1 MKEKKYITFIEIF
14 KLRWMKVGTNEYA
27 ESYWE
32 NVNTNFLLWLDQTE
46 WLWKIGVLKGGNWL
60 YRHTFGPERCKDCFN
75 HMHDYHELCS
85 RVYAL
90 EQELKEL
97 KGEETSESWKRRREE
112 EDRKRSEEL
121 IKMGPGPDLSETI
134 TTSTGHW

>member
-1 MKEKKYITFIEIF
+1 MNRWKKCEKTEDGKFIPIDEIAF
-14 KLRWMKVGTNEYA
+14 SLSEEFWIK
-27 ESYWE
+27 
-32 NVNTNFLLWLDQTE
+32 FQLWIDEKE
-46 WLWKIGVLKGGNWL
+46 WLWNKGILRYGNFL
-60 YRHTFGPERCKDCFN
+60 YRLIYSRGTSKKLFN
-75 HMHDYHELCS
+75 HKKDYRELCD
-85 RVYAL
+85 RVYTL

-134 TTSTGHW
+134 MTPTGHW